1 LRPIWSCGSR
11 KGGNKPKP
19 GTHVVDGQVAAHVL
33 ERIGEFDFGLF
44 IATKEERADTALE
57 VGHRQ
62 VGVEFAGLV
71 EVLDGL
77 FVLAD
82 GGFDQPNVEEN
93 PRGFRNQVKLL
104 ESSIVVLAVV
114 SFQGG
119 GPLWQ
124 A

>member
-1 LRPIWSCGSR
+1 
-11 KGGNKPKP
+11 
-19 GTHVVDGQVAAHVL
+19 
-33 ERIGEFDFGLF
+33 
-44 IATKEERADTALE
+44 
-57 VGHRQ
+57 
-62 VGVEFAGLV
+62 V

-82 GGFDQPNVEEN
+82 GRFDQPNVEEN